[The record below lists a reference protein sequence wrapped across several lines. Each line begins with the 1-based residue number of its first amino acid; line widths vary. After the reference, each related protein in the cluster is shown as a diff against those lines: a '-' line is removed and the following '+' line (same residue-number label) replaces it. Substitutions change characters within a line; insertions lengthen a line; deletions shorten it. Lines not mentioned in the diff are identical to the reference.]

1 MEANE
6 KVQNNTAGSVRISDE
21 VIMTLAGKVTL
32 ETKGIAALSQG
43 VVGGI
48 AERLGRKNLGKGIRV
63 EQKDDVTN
71 VDISVIMEFGARI
84 PDVATTVQ
92 EGVKHELEE
101 LTGLHIGK
109 VNVHVEGVQA
119 KKEDLVKEAVLS
131 EEEASGEE

>member
-6 KVQNNTAGSVRISDE
+6 KVQSNTAGSVQISDE
-21 VIMTLAGKVTL
+21 VIMTIASKMTL
-32 ETKGIAALSQG
+32 ETKGVAALSQG

-48 AERLGRKNLGKGIRV
+48 AERLGRKNPGKGIRV
-63 EQKDDVTN
+63 EQKEDETN

-84 PDVATTVQ
+84 PEVATAVQ
-92 EGVKHELEE
+92 EAVKHELEE

-109 VNVHVEGVQA
+109 VNVHVEGVSA

-131 EEEASGEE
+131 EEEAPEAE